1 MITLD
6 QDTLVFRFPK
16 VHPEAE
22 CRIEFQRTLRIPD
35 DGRAYPLP
43 PGLGR
48 FPLRHAED
56 HAAARPEAAKRG
68 GVILPMW
75 QAEALWIAFGSGAS
89 GIGFPCA
96 VRVFTGLVDAVTGEP
111 RAAGDTLAAAPQNY
125 LVVPDQPWLD
135 GYCVEKGFIR
145 QFVAMPLGRGF
156 TAEEQITGAA
166 AQGGLQLEVIPM
178 RRERYIAWAA
188 EERRRQREISRMMYR
203 CMAAPA
209 CAADDMGLAPGGR
222 MKQEIYTDRHGLDA
236 WDTAHASRCFVTILN
251 SAAWLGVTGELPPT
265 EPPSAQRYAEAG
277 LPWFE
282 YYRDDLGALEGAAKL
297 AGLKSVAEKL
307 AERRKPLEDN
317 ASVVPSVTI
326 PLGPRQPRVV
336 KEAEF

>member
-1 MITLD
+1 MIMLD

-22 CRIEFQRTLRIPD
+22 CRIGFQRTLRIPD

-56 HAAARPEAAKRG
+56 YAAARPEAAKRG
-68 GVILPMW
+68 GVMLPMW
-75 QAEALWIAFGSGAS
+75 QAEALWIAFGSGSHTVAY
-89 GIGFPCA
+89 PCA

-111 RAAGDTLAAAPQNY
+111 RAAGETLGASPQNY

-145 QFVAMPLGRGF
+145 QFVAMPLGEGF
-156 TAEEQITGAA
+156 SAEEQLTGAA
-166 AQGGLQLEVIPM
+166 RHGGLQLEVIPM

-188 EERRRQREISRMMYR
+188 EQRRRARSFTGF
-203 CMAAPA
+203 APA
-209 CAADDMGLAPGGR
+209 CAAPCADADMGLAPGGR
-222 MKQEIYTDRHGLDA
+222 MKQEIYTDRHGFEA
-236 WDTAHASRCFVTILN
+236 WDIAQASRCFVTILN
-251 SAAWLGVTGELPPT
+251 SAAWLGATGELPPT
-265 EPPSAQRYAEAG
+265 EPPSAQRYAAAG
-277 LPWFE
+277 LPWFQ
-282 YYRDDLGALEGAAKL
+282 YYRDDLGALAGAAKL

-307 AERRKPLEDN
+307 AEQRKPLEDN
-317 ASVVPSVTI
+317 ESVVPGVTI
-326 PLGPRQPRVV
+326 PLGPKPRAV